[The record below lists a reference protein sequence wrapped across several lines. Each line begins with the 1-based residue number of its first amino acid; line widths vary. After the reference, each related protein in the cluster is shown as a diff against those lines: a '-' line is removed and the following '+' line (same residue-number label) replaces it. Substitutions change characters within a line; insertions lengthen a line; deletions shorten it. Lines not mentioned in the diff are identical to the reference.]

1 MRHLGVDLHSNN
13 FMVCVLSENGEQI
26 FKRYK
31 LTELAE
37 FKEFLQAEDRIAVEA
52 TSTTRF
58 FYNQVV
64 SLVAECVVVNP
75 SQFEIIKKSFKKTDK
90 NDAAALA
97 RFLSQGQLPSSRMKD
112 ELHAEVNSLANT
124 RDKFV
129 KLRTILLNKIHA
141 HLKGA
146 GYESRKEAYD
156 HPRNLKKV
164 LSLDWSVAMQIELE
178 VIVNEI
184 LNLSA
189 GITRL
194 EKEISERGA
203 EIKGYENLK
212 SIKGIGNYSAA
223 VLLSVIGDVD
233 DFADEDKLASY
244 FGIVPRVSNSN
255 QTEHHGSITKR
266 GSKLART
273 VLVQCTLTAKR
284 FSPYLKQFYERI
296 KGRRGSSKA
305 IIATARKF
313 LGIIYRTLKY
323 KWVFSDFPNFVLA
336 EQ

>member
-1 MRHLGVDLHSNN
+1 MRYIGVDLHSNN
-13 FMVCVLSENGEQI
+13 FMVCVLSGNDEPT
-26 FKRYK
+26 FKKY
-31 LTELAE
+31 ELAE
-37 FKEFLQAEDRIAVEA
+37 LEAFKEFLKAEDRIAVEA
-52 TSTTRF
+52 TGTARF

-64 SLVAECVVVNP
+64 SLVTECVVVNP
-75 SQFEIIKKSFKKTDK
+75 SRFEIIKKSYKKTDK
-90 NDAAALA
+90 NDALNLA
-97 RFLSQGQLPSSRMKD
+97 RFLSNAELPSSRMKD
-112 ELHAEVNSLANT
+112 ELQAEVNSLATT

-141 HLKGA
+141 HLKGN
-146 GYESRKEAYD
+146 GYQSRKESYD
-156 HPRNLKKV
+156 HPANLKKV
-164 LSLDWSVAMQIELE
+164 LNLNWSAAVRIELE
-178 VIVNEI
+178 VIVTQI
-184 LNLSA
+184 LNLTE
-189 GITRL
+189 GIIKL
-194 EKEISERGA
+194 EKEISERGSQ
-203 EIKGYENLK
+203 IKGYENLT

-223 VLLSVIGDVD
+223 VLLCVIGDVN

-255 QTEHHGSITKR
+255 QTQHHGSITKC

-284 FSPYLKQFYERI
+284 FSPYLKQYYERI
-296 KGRRGSSKA
+296 KARRGSSKA

>member
-1 MRHLGVDLHSNN
+1 
-13 FMVCVLSENGEQI
+13 MVCFLSENGEQT

-31 LTELAE
+31 ISELIE
-37 FKEFLQAEDRIAVEA
+37 FKQNLDGEDRIAVEA
-52 TSTTRF
+52 TGNTRF
-58 FYNQVV
+58 FYNQVA

-75 SQFEIIKKSFKKTDK
+75 SQFEVIKQSFKKTDK
-90 NDAAALA
+90 NDSEALA
-97 RFLSQGQLPSSRMKD
+97 RFLSKGLLPSSRMKD

-124 RDKFV
+124 RDKLV
-129 KLRTILLNKIHA
+129 KLRTTLLNKIHA

-156 HPRNLKKV
+156 HPANLKKV
-164 LSLDWSVAMQIELE
+164 LTLNWSTAVHIELE
-178 VIVNEI
+178 VIVSQI
-184 LNLSA
+184 LSLTD
-189 GITRL
+189 GITKL
-194 EKEISERGA
+194 EKEIAERGA
-203 EIKGYENLK
+203 EIDGFANLK

-223 VLLSVIGDVD
+223 VLLSVIGDVN

-255 QTEHHGSITKR
+255 QTQHHGSITKR

-284 FSPYLKQFYERI
+284 FSPYLKQYYERI
-296 KGRRGSSKA
+296 KERRGSSKA

-323 KWVFSDFPNFVLA
+323 NWVFSDFPNFVLA

>member
-1 MRHLGVDLHSNN
+1 
-13 FMVCVLSENGEQI
+13 
-26 FKRYK
+26 
-31 LTELAE
+31 
-37 FKEFLQAEDRIAVEA
+37 
-52 TSTTRF
+52 
-58 FYNQVV
+58 
-64 SLVAECVVVNP
+64 VNP
-75 SQFEIIKKSFKKTDK
+75 SQFEIIKQSFKKTDK
-90 NDAAALA
+90 NDAEALA
-97 RFLSQGQLPSSRMKD
+97 RFLSKGLLPSSRMKD

-129 KLRTILLNKIHA
+129 KLRTTLLNKIHA

-156 HPRNLKKV
+156 HPANLKKI
-164 LSLDWSVAMQIELE
+164 LTLNWSAAVQIELE
-178 VIVNEI
+178 VIVNQI
-184 LNLSA
+184 LSLTD

-194 EKEISERGA
+194 EKEISELGS
-203 EIKGYENLK
+203 EIVGYDNLK

-223 VLLSVIGDVD
+223 VLLSVIGDVN

-255 QTEHHGSITKR
+255 QTQHHGGITKR

-284 FSPYLKQFYERI
+284 FSPYLKQYYERI
-296 KGRRGSSKA
+296 KERRGSSKA

>member
-1 MRHLGVDLHSNN
+1 MRYLGVDLHSNN
-13 FMVCVLSENGEQI
+13 FMVCVLSDNGEQT

-31 LTELAE
+31 LSELAE
-37 FKEFLQAEDRIAVEA
+37 FKGFLDLGDRVAVEA
-52 TSTTRF
+52 TGNTRF
-58 FYNQVV
+58 FYNQIV

-75 SQFEIIKKSFKKTDK
+75 SQFEVIKQSFKKTDK
-90 NDAAALA
+90 NDAEALA
-97 RFLSQGQLPSSRMKD
+97 RFLSKGLLPSSRMKD

-124 RDKFV
+124 RDKLV
-129 KLRTILLNKIHA
+129 KLRTTLLNKIHA

-156 HPRNLKKV
+156 HPANLRKV
-164 LSLDWSVAMQIELE
+164 LSLNWSVAVRIELE
-178 VIVNEI
+178 VIVNQIHSLTE
-184 LNLSA
+184 
-189 GITRL
+189 GITKL
-194 EKEISERGA
+194 EKEITERGS
-203 EIKGYENLK
+203 EINGYENLK

-223 VLLSVIGDVD
+223 VLLSVIGDIN
-233 DFADEDKLASY
+233 DFSDEDKLASY

-255 QTEHHGSITKR
+255 QTQHYGGITKR

-284 FSPYLKQFYERI
+284 FSPYLKQYYERI
-296 KGRRGSSKA
+296 KERRGSSKA

>member
-1 MRHLGVDLHSNN
+1 
-13 FMVCVLSENGEQI
+13 MVCVLSENGEQT

-31 LTELAE
+31 LAELAE
-37 FKEFLQAEDRIAVEA
+37 FKEFLDVEDRIAVEA

-58 FYNQVV
+58 FYNQVAP
-64 SLVAECVVVNP
+64 LVAECVVVNP

-90 NDAAALA
+90 NDATALA

-112 ELHAEVNSLANT
+112 ELHTE
-124 RDKFV
+124 
-129 KLRTILLNKIHA
+129 IHA

-156 HPRNLKKV
+156 HPANLKKV
-164 LSLDWSVAMQIELE
+164 LSLGWSVAMQIELE

-184 LNLSA
+184 LNLTV
-189 GITRL
+189 GITKL

-203 EIKGYENLK
+203 EINGYENLK

-223 VLLSVIGDVD
+223 VLLSVIGDVN

-255 QTEHHGSITKR
+255 QTEHHGSITRR

>member
-1 MRHLGVDLHSNN
+1 MRYIGVDLHSNN
-13 FMVCVLSENGEQI
+13 LMVCVLSENEEPT
-26 FKRYK
+26 FKKY
-31 LTELAE
+31 ELAKLVE
-37 FKEFLQAEDRIAVEA
+37 FKEFLEAEDRIAVEA

-58 FYNQVV
+58 FYSQVAPSV
-64 SLVAECVVVNP
+64 TECVVVNP
-75 SQFEIIKKSFKKTDK
+75 SQFEIIKKSYKKTDK
-90 NDAAALA
+90 NDALNLA
-97 RFLSQGQLPSSRMKD
+97 RFLSNGQLPSSRMKN
-112 ELHAEVNSLANT
+112 ELQAEVNSLATT

-141 HLKGA
+141 HLKGN
-146 GYESRKEAYD
+146 GYPSRKEAYD
-156 HPRNLKKV
+156 HPANLNKV
-164 LSLDWSVAMQIELE
+164 LDLNWSAAVRIELE
-178 VIVNEI
+178 VLINEI
-184 LNLSA
+184 LNLTG
-189 GITRL
+189 GITKL

-203 EIKGYENLK
+203 ELEGSENLN
-212 SIKGIGNYSAA
+212 SIKGIGKYSAA
-223 VLLSVIGDVD
+223 VLLSVIGDIN

-255 QTEHHGSITKR
+255 QAQHHGSITKC

-284 FSPYLKQFYERI
+284 FSPYLKQYYERI
-296 KGRRGSSKA
+296 KARRGSGKA

-336 EQ
+336 DQ